1 MDSVSALSRRCSRIY
16 ALSMTTH
23 RVLAPPA
30 PAAGETVETVEAKLA

>member
-1 MDSVSALSRRCSRIY
+1 MDPVSAVPRRCSSLY

-30 PAAGETVETVEAKLA
+30 PAAGETVEAELA